1 MKKDA
6 MERNL
11 LNFNIN
17 LKFASDL
24 LTTTK
29 PANIEVLGII
39 PKQTMKNDALKNERS
54 GSFSPNSLN
63 RAEWMIFFLNRM
75 LFKRL
80 RERSCWVEA

>member
-1 MKKDA
+1 

-39 PKQTMKNDALKNERS
+39 PNK
-54 GSFSPNSLN
+54 P
-63 RAEWMIFFLNRM
+63 
-75 LFKRL
+75 
-80 RERSCWVEA
+80 